1 MNINI
6 EVKNDI
12 LAALLSR
19 SAETNSSVETV
30 LDELLREALEQPSFV
45 GVVVVDV
52 LEACLK
58 KVRQFKVGEI
68 FTLDDVIPP
77 QTWGSM
83 STGDRKSFGKRF
95 RKEAESA
102 GLAEWVTRNSAN
114 KAIYKRSPDQ
124 PAPGEKQ

>member
-6 EVKNDI
+6 EIKNDI

-45 GVVVVDV
+45 GVVVADV

-58 KVRQFKVGEI
+58 KVRQLKVGER
-68 FTLDDVIPP
+68 FTLDDVISP
-77 QTWGSM
+77 QTWDSM

-102 GLAEWVTRNSAN
+102 GLAEWETRNSAN

>member
-6 EVKNDI
+6 EIKNDI

-19 SAETNSSVETV
+19 SAETNNSVEAV

-45 GVVVVDV
+45 GVVVADV

-58 KVRQFKVGEI
+58 KVRKLKVGEM
-68 FTLDDVIPP
+68 FTLDDVISP
-77 QTWGSM
+77 QAWDAM
-83 STGDRKSFGKRF
+83 SSGDRKSFGKRF

-102 GLAEWVTRNSAN
+102 GLAEWETRNSAN
-114 KAIYKRSPDQ
+114 KAIYKRSPGQ